1 MVVEIARLPQP
12 GVALPTSLATT
23 QVATVSYPA
32 PRLLAQTTQY
42 QAPQPHP
49 QSTAIQQAAAAAA
62 AVVQQHSAQQ
72 QHQATQQQQQRV
84 FTGTVTKLHENFGF
98 IDDDVFFQIRLAKF
112 FFFFGM
118 T

>member
-1 MVVEIARLPQP
+1 MLQQQGIAIPASLAATTQVANVNSGMVVEIARLPQP

-49 QSTAIQQAAAAAA
+49 HQSAVVQQAAAAAAAA

-72 QHQATQQQQQRV
+72 QHQ
-84 FTGTVTKLHENFGF
+84 
-98 IDDDVFFQIRLAKF
+98 
-112 FFFFGM
+112 
-118 T
+118 

>member
-42 QAPQPHP
+42 QAAQPHP
-49 QSTAIQQAAAAAA
+49 HQSTVVQQAAAAAAA
-62 AVVQQHSAQQ
+62 AVVQQHSAAQQ
-72 QHQATQQQQQRV
+72 QHQATQQPQQRI

-98 IDDDVFFQIRLAKF
+98 VDDDVFFQMR
-112 FFFFGM
+112 
-118 T
+118 

>member
-32 PRLLAQTTQY
+32 PRLLAQTNQY
-42 QAPQPHP
+42 QGPQPHP
-49 QSTAIQQAAAAAA
+49 HQAAVVQQAAA
-62 AVVQQHSAQQ
+62 AVVQQHNAQQ
-72 QHQATQQQQQRV
+72 QQQQYKQRV

-98 IDDDVFFQIRLAKF
+98 VDEDVFFQIR
-112 FFFFGM
+112 
-118 T
+118 

>member
-23 QVATVSYPA
+23 PLCQQVATVSYPA

-49 QSTAIQQAAAAAA
+49 QSTAMQQAAAAAA

-72 QHQATQQQQQRV
+72 QHQATQQQQPRV

-98 IDDDVFFQIRLAKF
+98 IDDDVFFQIK
-112 FFFFGM
+112 
-118 T
+118 

>member
-49 QSTAIQQAAAAAA
+49 HQTAVVQQAAA
-62 AVVQQHSAQQ
+62 AVVQQHPAPQ
-72 QHQATQQQQQRV
+72 QHQPQQQAQQYKQRV

-98 IDDDVFFQIRLAKF
+98 VDEDVFFQMR
-112 FFFFGM
+112 
-118 T
+118 